1 MLFVIFLNNLVCFTV
16 LKIKKVIHICIKNIY
31 QCISKKYCII
41 IQVGGKK
48 MILYSINT
56 LLIIVTL
63 YEKIVDLNLGL
74 ELVVLIDFFQLIS
87 NLRPKIRK

>member
-1 MLFVIFLNNLVCFTV
+1 M
-16 LKIKKVIHICIKNIY
+16 
-31 QCISKKYCII
+31 SKKYCII

-48 MILYSINT
+48 MILYFINT